1 MVLFT
6 MQAFLYPIEAQTSHA
21 DEQPSIGKKM
31 DEDMIRDI
39 ARLITVRV
47 YTVLW
52 EEWPYTTSVSGSGVI
67 VDRQEIKRK
76 NSQSIYNYLVL
87 TNAHV
92 SSGIDKFYIQ
102 THEGFIHRGKIHP
115 KAKFERMGVK
125 ADLAL
130 LWFESPYQYE
140 TAIKKTSENLPDK
153 SDFFVTGFPCKLSAV
168 PSTDC
173 PAEFLFTKGKG
184 WVIDRYLKDGYQL
197 AFTNDTEEGTSGGA
211 ILDHQG
217 HLVGI
222 NGRGKTT
229 ADDPPNR
236 YADDKKVPFIIQENS
251 PLSLGLPI
259 DWYLSLNSQQLFS
272 ELPTSTAQL
281 EPIGFLSPPPSV
293 KSETR
298 GVSKLNPMTAVDRLT
313 PEQKL
318 NMILIL
324 SGVLPLIVL
333 ILIISV
339 VLMIIKNII
348 ENFWIYFHPTKIA
361 TFQIESNDK
370 IKIFIS
376 NSEKV
381 SREAQLFVGWVSGS
395 VTHAGV
401 GFHASTQPT
410 FILYLILPTHL
421 VDIPTHKS
429 TKLPDA
435 QNCQI
440 TLTPL
445 SLGSNQNKN
454 IIPKI
459 VDSVQNYYRY
469 GLEEQKKDQKVI
481 YKILCRGKNIK
492 LIHTRSKI
500 ETVTVNFEFQD
511 NTGQ

>member
-1 MVLFT
+1 
-6 MQAFLYPIEAQTSHA
+6 MQAFLYPIEAQTSNA
-21 DEQPSIGKKM
+21 DEQPSIGKM

-52 EEWPYTTSVSGSGVI
+52 EKWPFTTDDSGSGVI

-92 SSGIDKFYIQ
+92 LSRSGKFYIQ

-115 KAKFERMGVK
+115 KAKFEQMGVK

-153 SDFFVTGFPCKLSAV
+153 SDFFVTGFPCKVGAV

-229 ADDPPNR
+229 ADAPQNR
-236 YADDKKVPFIIQENS
+236 YADDKKVPFIIQDNA

-259 DWYLSLNSQQLFS
+259 DWYLSLNSQQLFRD
-272 ELPTSTAQL
+272 LPTSTPQL

-313 PEQKL
+313 LEQKL
-318 NMILIL
+318 NMILVL

-333 ILIISV
+333 ILIILV
-339 VLMIIKNII
+339 VLTILKNRI
-348 ENFWIYFHPTKIA
+348 ENFWIYFHPIGIA
-361 TFQIESNDK
+361 TFQIESNHK

-381 SREAQLFVGWVSGS
+381 
-395 VTHAGV
+395 
-401 GFHASTQPT
+401 
-410 FILYLILPTHL
+410 
-421 VDIPTHKS
+421 VDFTTNKPI
-429 TKLPDA
+429 KLPAA

-440 TLTPL
+440 ILTSL
-445 SLGSNQNKN
+445 SLGSHQNKN

-459 VDSVQNYYRY
+459 VDNNQNYYRY
-469 GLEEQKKDQKVI
+469 GLEEGEKDQKVI
-481 YKILCRGKNIK
+481 YKILRRGKTLK

-500 ETVTVNFEFQD
+500 ETVTVKFEFQD

>member
-1 MVLFT
+1 
-6 MQAFLYPIEAQTSHA
+6 
-21 DEQPSIGKKM
+21 
-31 DEDMIRDI
+31 
-39 ARLITVRV
+39 
-47 YTVLW
+47 
-52 EEWPYTTSVSGSGVI
+52 
-67 VDRQEIKRK
+67 
-76 NSQSIYNYLVL
+76 
-87 TNAHV
+87 
-92 SSGIDKFYIQ
+92 
-102 THEGFIHRGKIHP
+102 
-115 KAKFERMGVK
+115 MGVK

-168 PSTDC
+168 PSIDC
-173 PAEFLFTKGKG
+173 SAEFLFTKGKG

-211 ILDHQG
+211 ILDHKG

-222 NGRGKTT
+222 NGKAKTT
-229 ADDPPNR
+229 ADAPQNR
-236 YADDKKVPFIIQENS
+236 YADNERVPFIIQDNA

-333 ILIISV
+333 ILIILV
-339 VLMIIKNII
+339 VLTILKNII
-348 ENFWIYFHPTKIA
+348 ENFWIYFHPTEIA
-361 TFQIESNDK
+361 TFQIESNHK
-370 IKIFIS
+370 IKIVTS
-376 NSEKV
+376 NFEK
-381 SREAQLFVGWVSGS
+381 
-395 VTHAGV
+395 
-401 GFHASTQPT
+401 
-410 FILYLILPTHL
+410 L

-469 GLEEQKKDQKVI
+469 GLEEEKKDQKVI
-481 YKILCRGKNIK
+481 YKILRRGKTLK

-500 ETVTVNFEFQD
+500 ETVTVKFEFQD

>member
-6 MQAFLYPIEAQTSHA
+6 MQAFLYPIEAQTSHS
-21 DEQPSIGKKM
+21 DEQPSIGKM

-52 EEWPYTTSVSGSGVI
+52 EDWPYTTSDSGSGVI
-67 VDRQEIKRK
+67 VDRQEIKKK

-102 THEGFIHRGKIHP
+102 THEGFIHRGQIHP
-115 KAKFERMGVK
+115 KAKFEQMGVK

-168 PSTDC
+168 PITDC

-211 ILDHQG
+211 ILDHKG

-229 ADDPPNR
+229 ADAPPNR
-236 YADDKKVPFIIQENS
+236 YADDKKVPFIIQDNA

-293 KSETR
+293 KSETL
-298 GVSKLNPMTAVDRLT
+298 GVRKLNPMTPVDRLNL
-313 PEQKL
+313 EQKL

-333 ILIISV
+333 ILIILV
-339 VLMIIKNII
+339 VLTILKNII
-348 ENFWIYFHPTKIA
+348 ENFWIYFHPTEIA

-376 NSEKV
+376 DSEKV
-381 SREAQLFVGWVSGS
+381 
-395 VTHAGV
+395 
-401 GFHASTQPT
+401 
-410 FILYLILPTHL
+410 
-421 VDIPTHKS
+421 VDFTTNKS
-429 TKLPDA
+429 IELAAA

-440 TLTPL
+440 ILTSL
-445 SLGSNQNKN
+445 SLGSHQNKN

-459 VDSVQNYYRY
+459 VDNNQNYYRY
-469 GLEEQKKDQKVI
+469 ELEEQKKDQKKDQKVI
-481 YKILCRGKNIK
+481 YEILCRGKNIK

-500 ETVTVNFEFQD
+500 ETVTVKFEFQD

>member
-1 MVLFT
+1 
-6 MQAFLYPIEAQTSHA
+6 MQAFLYPIEAQTSNA
-21 DEQPSIGKKM
+21 DEQPSIGKM

-52 EEWPYTTSVSGSGVI
+52 EEWPFTTDDSGSGVI

-92 SSGIDKFYIQ
+92 LSGIDKFYIQ
-102 THEGFIHRGKIHP
+102 THEGFIHRGQIHP
-115 KAKFERMGVK
+115 NAKFEQMGVK

-173 PAEFLFTKGKG
+173 SAEFLFTKGKG

-211 ILDHQG
+211 ILDHKG

-229 ADDPPNR
+229 TDALQNN
-236 YADDKKVPFIIQENS
+236 YADNERVPLIIQENA

-259 DWYLSLNSQQLFS
+259 DWYLSLNSQQLFRD
-272 ELPTSTAQL
+272 LPTSTPQL
-281 EPIGFLSPPPSV
+281 EPIGFLSPV

-313 PEQKL
+313 LEQKL

-324 SGVLPLIVL
+324 SGVLPFIVL
-333 ILIISV
+333 ILIILV
-339 VLMIIKNII
+339 VLTILKNII

-361 TFQIESNDK
+361 EFQIESNDK

-381 SREAQLFVGWVSGS
+381 IDF
-395 VTHAGV
+395 T
-401 GFHASTQPT
+401 TN
-410 FILYLILPTHL
+410 
-421 VDIPTHKS
+421 KS
-429 TKLPDA
+429 IKLAAA

-440 TLTPL
+440 ILTSL
-445 SLGSNQNKN
+445 SLGSHQNKN

-459 VDSVQNYYRY
+459 VDNNQNYYRY
-469 GLEEQKKDQKVI
+469 ELEEQKKDQKVI

-500 ETVTVNFEFQD
+500 ETVTVKFEFQD

>member
-6 MQAFLYPIEAQTSHA
+6 MQAFLNPIDGQTSHA
-21 DEQPSIGKKM
+21 DEQNSIGKM
-31 DEDMIRDI
+31 DEDIIRDI

-52 EEWPYTTSVSGSGVI
+52 EDWPLTTDVSGSGVI

-102 THEGFIHRGKIHP
+102 THEGFIHRGQIHP
-115 KAKFERMGVK
+115 KAKFEQMGVK

-168 PSTDC
+168 PSIDC
-173 PAEFLFTKGKG
+173 SAEFLFTKGKG

-211 ILDHQG
+211 ILDHKG

-222 NGRGKTT
+222 NGKGKTT
-229 ADDPPNR
+229 TDAPQNN
-236 YADDKKVPFIIQENS
+236 YADNERVPLIIQENA

-259 DWYLSLNSQQLFS
+259 DWYLSLNSQQLFRD
-272 ELPTSTAQL
+272 LPTSTPQL

-313 PEQKL
+313 LEQKL

-339 VLMIIKNII
+339 VLTILKNRI
-348 ENFWIYFHPTKIA
+348 ENFWIYFHPTEIA
-361 TFQIESNDK
+361 TFQIESNHK
-370 IKIFIS
+370 IKFFIS

-381 SREAQLFVGWVSGS
+381 
-395 VTHAGV
+395 
-401 GFHASTQPT
+401 
-410 FILYLILPTHL
+410 
-421 VDIPTHKS
+421 VDFPTHKS
-429 TKLPDA
+429 TKLEA
-435 QNCQI
+435 AHNCQI
-440 TLTPL
+440 MLTPL
-445 SLGSNQNKN
+445 SLGSNQNKT

-459 VDSVQNYYRY
+459 VNPDKHYYRY
-469 GLEEQKKDQKVI
+469 ELYKTEENNTVI
-481 YKILCRGKNIK
+481 YQIVCKGKNLKQRYDI
-492 LIHTRSKI
+492 SKSEI
-500 ETVTVNFEFQD
+500 VTIQFEFND
-511 NTGQ
+511 NTG

>member
-1 MVLFT
+1 
-6 MQAFLYPIEAQTSHA
+6 
-21 DEQPSIGKKM
+21 
-31 DEDMIRDI
+31 
-39 ARLITVRV
+39 
-47 YTVLW
+47 
-52 EEWPYTTSVSGSGVI
+52 
-67 VDRQEIKRK
+67 
-76 NSQSIYNYLVL
+76 
-87 TNAHV
+87 
-92 SSGIDKFYIQ
+92 
-102 THEGFIHRGKIHP
+102 
-115 KAKFERMGVK
+115 MGVK

-153 SDFFVTGFPCKLSAV
+153 RDFFVTGFPCKLTAV
-168 PSTDC
+168 PSIDC

-211 ILDHQG
+211 ILDHKG

-222 NGRGKTT
+222 NGKAKTT
-229 ADDPPNR
+229 ADAPQNR
-236 YADDKKVPFIIQENS
+236 YADNERVPFIIQDNA

-333 ILIISV
+333 ILIILV
-339 VLMIIKNII
+339 VLTILKNII
-348 ENFWIYFHPTKIA
+348 ENFWIYFHPTEIA
-361 TFQIESNDK
+361 TFQIESNHK
-370 IKIFIS
+370 IKIVTS
-376 NSEKV
+376 NFEK
-381 SREAQLFVGWVSGS
+381 
-395 VTHAGV
+395 
-401 GFHASTQPT
+401 
-410 FILYLILPTHL
+410 L

-469 GLEEQKKDQKVI
+469 GLEEEEKDQKVI
-481 YKILCRGKNIK
+481 YKILRRGKTLK

-500 ETVTVNFEFQD
+500 ETVTVKFEFQD

>member
-6 MQAFLYPIEAQTSHA
+6 MQAFLYPIEAQTSNA
-21 DEQPSIGKKM
+21 DEQPSIGKM

-52 EEWPYTTSVSGSGVI
+52 EKWPFTTDDSGSGVI

-92 SSGIDKFYIQ
+92 LSRSGTFYIQ
-102 THEGFIHRGKIHP
+102 THEGFIHRGQIHP
-115 KAKFERMGVK
+115 KAKFEQMGVK

-173 PAEFLFTKGKG
+173 SAEFLFTKGKG

-211 ILDHQG
+211 ILDHKG

-229 ADDPPNR
+229 ADAPPNR
-236 YADDKKVPFIIQENS
+236 YADDERVPFIIQDNA

-272 ELPTSTAQL
+272 ELPTSTPQL
-281 EPIGFLSPPPSV
+281 EPIRFLSPPPSV

-298 GVSKLNPMTAVDRLT
+298 RVSKLNPITAVDRLNL
-313 PEQKL
+313 EQKL

-339 VLMIIKNII
+339 VLTILKNRI
-348 ENFWIYFHPTKIA
+348 ENFWIYFHPIKIA
-361 TFQIESNDK
+361 TFQIESNHK
-370 IKIFIS
+370 IKFFIS

-381 SREAQLFVGWVSGS
+381 
-395 VTHAGV
+395 
-401 GFHASTQPT
+401 
-410 FILYLILPTHL
+410 
-421 VDIPTHKS
+421 VDFPTHKS
-429 TKLPDA
+429 TKLAAA

-440 TLTPL
+440 ILTPL
-445 SLGSNQNKN
+445 SLGSHQNKN

-459 VDSVQNYYRY
+459 VDNDQNYYRY
-469 GLEEQKKDQKVI
+469 ELEEQKKDQKVI
-481 YKILCRGKNIK
+481 YEILCRGKNIK

-500 ETVTVNFEFQD
+500 ETVTVKFEFQD
-511 NTGQ
+511 NIGQ

>member
-6 MQAFLYPIEAQTSHA
+6 MQAFLYPIEAQTSNA
-21 DEQPSIGKKM
+21 DEQPSIGKM

-52 EEWPYTTSVSGSGVI
+52 EEWPFTTDDSGSGVI

-92 SSGIDKFYIQ
+92 LSRSGKFYIQ

-115 KAKFERMGVK
+115 KAKFEQMGVK

-168 PSTDC
+168 PITDC

-229 ADDPPNR
+229 TDAPQNN
-236 YADDKKVPFIIQENS
+236 YADNKRVPFIIQDNA

-281 EPIGFLSPPPSV
+281 EPIGFLSPP
-293 KSETR
+293 
-298 GVSKLNPMTAVDRLT
+298 DRLT

-339 VLMIIKNII
+339 VLTIIKNII

-361 TFQIESNDK
+361 TFQIESNHK
-370 IKIFIS
+370 IKIVTS
-376 NSEKV
+376 NFEK
-381 SREAQLFVGWVSGS
+381 
-395 VTHAGV
+395 
-401 GFHASTQPT
+401 
-410 FILYLILPTHL
+410 L

-469 GLEEQKKDQKVI
+469 GLEEEEKDQKVI
-481 YKILCRGKNIK
+481 YKILRRGKTLK

-500 ETVTVNFEFQD
+500 ETVTVKFEFQD

>member
-21 DEQPSIGKKM
+21 DEQSSIGKKM

-52 EEWPYTTSVSGSGVI
+52 EDWPYTTSDSGSGVI

-92 SSGIDKFYIQ
+92 LSRSGTFYIQ
-102 THEGFIHRGKIHP
+102 THEGFIHRGQIHP

-153 SDFFVTGFPCKLSAV
+153 SDFFATGFPCKVGAV

-211 ILDHQG
+211 ILNQQG

-222 NGRGKTT
+222 NGKGKTT
-229 ADDPPNR
+229 ADAPQNR
-236 YADDKKVPFIIQENS
+236 YADDKKVPFIIQDNA

-293 KSETR
+293 KSETL
-298 GVSKLNPMTAVDRLT
+298 GVRKLNPMTPVDRLNL
-313 PEQKL
+313 EQKL

-333 ILIISV
+333 ILIILV
-339 VLMIIKNII
+339 VLTILKNII

-361 TFQIESNDK
+361 KFQIESNDK

-381 SREAQLFVGWVSGS
+381 IDF
-395 VTHAGV
+395 T
-401 GFHASTQPT
+401 TNK
-410 FILYLILPTHL
+410 Y
-421 VDIPTHKS
+421 
-429 TKLPDA
+429 TKLEAA
-435 QNCQI
+435 QNCKI
-440 TLTPL
+440 ILTSL
-445 SLGSNQNKN
+445 SLGSHQNKN

-459 VDSVQNYYRY
+459 VDNNQNYYRY
-469 GLEEQKKDQKVI
+469 ELEEQKEDQKVI

-500 ETVTVNFEFQD
+500 ETVTVKFEFQD

>member
-6 MQAFLYPIEAQTSHA
+6 MQAFLNPIDGQTSHA
-21 DEQPSIGKKM
+21 DEQNSIGKM
-31 DEDMIRDI
+31 DEDIIRDI

-52 EEWPYTTSVSGSGVI
+52 EDWPLTTDVSGSGVI

-102 THEGFIHRGKIHP
+102 THEGFIHRGQIHP
-115 KAKFERMGVK
+115 KAKFEQMGVK

-168 PSTDC
+168 PSIDC
-173 PAEFLFTKGKG
+173 SAEFLFTKGKG

-211 ILDHQG
+211 ILDHKG

-222 NGRGKTT
+222 NGKGKTT
-229 ADDPPNR
+229 TDAPQNN
-236 YADDKKVPFIIQENS
+236 YADNERVPLIIQENA

-333 ILIISV
+333 ILIILV
-339 VLMIIKNII
+339 VLTILKNII
-348 ENFWIYFHPTKIA
+348 ENFWIYFHPTEIA
-361 TFQIESNDK
+361 TFQIESNHK
-370 IKIFIS
+370 IKIVTS
-376 NSEKV
+376 NFEK
-381 SREAQLFVGWVSGS
+381 
-395 VTHAGV
+395 
-401 GFHASTQPT
+401 
-410 FILYLILPTHL
+410 L

-469 GLEEQKKDQKVI
+469 GLEEEEKDQKVI
-481 YKILCRGKNIK
+481 YKILRRGKTLK

-500 ETVTVNFEFQD
+500 ETVTVKFEFQD

>member
-21 DEQPSIGKKM
+21 DEQPSIGKM

-153 SDFFVTGFPCKLSAV
+153 SYFFVTGFPCKVGAV

-229 ADDPPNR
+229 ADAPQNR

-361 TFQIESNDK
+361 TFQIESNHK
-370 IKIFIS
+370 IKIVTS
-376 NSEKV
+376 NFEK
-381 SREAQLFVGWVSGS
+381 
-395 VTHAGV
+395 
-401 GFHASTQPT
+401 
-410 FILYLILPTHL
+410 L

-481 YKILCRGKNIK
+481 YKILCRGKTLK

>member
-6 MQAFLYPIEAQTSHA
+6 MQAFLNPIDGQTSHA
-21 DEQPSIGKKM
+21 DEQNSIGKM
-31 DEDMIRDI
+31 DEDIIRDI

-52 EEWPYTTSVSGSGVI
+52 EDWPLTTDVSGSGVI

-102 THEGFIHRGKIHP
+102 THEGFIHRGQIHP
-115 KAKFERMGVK
+115 KAKFEQMGVK

-168 PSTDC
+168 PITDC

-211 ILDHQG
+211 ILDHKG

-229 ADDPPNR
+229 ADAPPNR
-236 YADDKKVPFIIQENS
+236 YADDKKVPFIIQDNA

-293 KSETR
+293 KSETL
-298 GVSKLNPMTAVDRLT
+298 GVRKLNPMTPVDRLNL
-313 PEQKL
+313 EQKL

-333 ILIISV
+333 ILIILV
-339 VLMIIKNII
+339 VLTILKNII

-361 TFQIESNDK
+361 RFQIESNDK

-376 NSEKV
+376 DSEKV
-381 SREAQLFVGWVSGS
+381 
-395 VTHAGV
+395 
-401 GFHASTQPT
+401 
-410 FILYLILPTHL
+410 
-421 VDIPTHKS
+421 VDFTTNKS
-429 TKLPDA
+429 IELAAA

-440 TLTPL
+440 ILTSL
-445 SLGSNQNKN
+445 SLGSHQNKN

-459 VDSVQNYYRY
+459 VDNNQNYYRY
-469 GLEEQKKDQKVI
+469 ELEEQKKDQKKDQKVI
-481 YKILCRGKNIK
+481 YEILCRGKNIK

-500 ETVTVNFEFQD
+500 ETVTVKFEFQD

>member
-1 MVLFT
+1 
-6 MQAFLYPIEAQTSHA
+6 MQAFLYPIEAQTSHS
-21 DEQPSIGKKM
+21 DEQPSIGKM

-52 EEWPYTTSVSGSGVI
+52 EDWPYTTSDSGSGVI
-67 VDRQEIKRK
+67 VDRQEIKKK

-102 THEGFIHRGKIHP
+102 THEGFIHRGQIHP
-115 KAKFERMGVK
+115 KAKFEQMGVK

-168 PSTDC
+168 PITDC

-211 ILDHQG
+211 ILDHKG

-229 ADDPPNR
+229 ADAPPNR
-236 YADDKKVPFIIQENS
+236 YADDKKVPFIIQDNA

-293 KSETR
+293 KSETL
-298 GVSKLNPMTAVDRLT
+298 GVRKLNPMTPVDRLNL
-313 PEQKL
+313 EQKL

-333 ILIISV
+333 ILIILV
-339 VLMIIKNII
+339 VLTILKNII

-361 TFQIESNDK
+361 RFQIESNDK

-376 NSEKV
+376 DSEKV
-381 SREAQLFVGWVSGS
+381 
-395 VTHAGV
+395 
-401 GFHASTQPT
+401 
-410 FILYLILPTHL
+410 
-421 VDIPTHKS
+421 VDFTTNKS
-429 TKLPDA
+429 IELAAA

-440 TLTPL
+440 ILTSL
-445 SLGSNQNKN
+445 SLGSHQNKN

-459 VDSVQNYYRY
+459 VDNNQNYYRY
-469 GLEEQKKDQKVI
+469 ELEEQKKDQKKDQKVI
-481 YKILCRGKNIK
+481 YEILCRGKNIK

-500 ETVTVNFEFQD
+500 ETVTVKFEFQD

>member
-6 MQAFLYPIEAQTSHA
+6 MQAFLYPIEAQTSNA
-21 DEQPSIGKKM
+21 DEQPSIGKM

-52 EEWPYTTSVSGSGVI
+52 EKWPFTTDDSGSGVI

-92 SSGIDKFYIQ
+92 LSRSGKFYIQ

-115 KAKFERMGVK
+115 KAKFEQMGVK

-153 SDFFVTGFPCKLSAV
+153 SDFFVTGFPCKVGAV

-229 ADDPPNR
+229 ADAPQNR
-236 YADDKKVPFIIQENS
+236 YADDKKVPFIIQDNA

-259 DWYLSLNSQQLFS
+259 DWYLSLNSQQLFRD
-272 ELPTSTAQL
+272 LPTSTPQL

-313 PEQKL
+313 LEQKL
-318 NMILIL
+318 NMILVL

-333 ILIISV
+333 ILIILV
-339 VLMIIKNII
+339 VLTILKNRI
-348 ENFWIYFHPTKIA
+348 ENFWIYFHPIGIA
-361 TFQIESNDK
+361 TFQIESNHK

-381 SREAQLFVGWVSGS
+381 
-395 VTHAGV
+395 
-401 GFHASTQPT
+401 
-410 FILYLILPTHL
+410 
-421 VDIPTHKS
+421 VDFTTNKPI
-429 TKLPDA
+429 KLPAA

-440 TLTPL
+440 ILTSL
-445 SLGSNQNKN
+445 SLGSHQNKN

-459 VDSVQNYYRY
+459 VDNNQNYYRY
-469 GLEEQKKDQKVI
+469 GLEEGEKDQKVI
-481 YKILCRGKNIK
+481 YKILRRGKTLK

-500 ETVTVNFEFQD
+500 ETVTVKFEFQD

>member
-1 MVLFT
+1 MKLKKFIVIFLLTCMVLFT
-6 MQAFLYPIEAQTSHA
+6 MQAFLYPIEAQTSNA
-21 DEQPSIGKKM
+21 DEQPSIGKM

-52 EEWPYTTSVSGSGVI
+52 EEWPFTTDDSGSGVI

-92 SSGIDKFYIQ
+92 LSRSGTFYIQ
-102 THEGFIHRGKIHP
+102 THEGFIHRGQIHP

-153 SDFFVTGFPCKLSAV
+153 SDFFVTGFPCKVGAV

-211 ILDHQG
+211 ILDHKG

-229 ADDPPNR
+229 ADAPPNR
-236 YADDKKVPFIIQENS
+236 YADDKKVPFIIQDNA

-259 DWYLSLNSQQLFS
+259 DWYLSLDSQQLFRD
-272 ELPTSTAQL
+272 LPTSTAQL
-281 EPIGFLSPPPSV
+281 EPIGFLSPP
-293 KSETR
+293 
-298 GVSKLNPMTAVDRLT
+298 DRLT

-333 ILIISV
+333 ILIILV
-339 VLMIIKNII
+339 VLTILKNII
-348 ENFWIYFHPTKIA
+348 ENFWIYFHPTEIA

-370 IKIFIS
+370 IKICIS

-381 SREAQLFVGWVSGS
+381 
-395 VTHAGV
+395 
-401 GFHASTQPT
+401 
-410 FILYLILPTHL
+410 
-421 VDIPTHKS
+421 VDFTTNKPI
-429 TKLPDA
+429 KLA
-435 QNCQI
+435 KTQNCQI
-440 TLTPL
+440 ILTSL
-445 SLGSNQNKN
+445 SLGSHQNKN

-459 VDSVQNYYRY
+459 VDNNQNYYRY
-469 GLEEQKKDQKVI
+469 ELEEQKKDQKVI

-500 ETVTVNFEFQD
+500 ETVTVKFEFQD

>member
-6 MQAFLYPIEAQTSHA
+6 MQAFLNPIDGQTSHA
-21 DEQPSIGKKM
+21 DEQNSIGKM
-31 DEDMIRDI
+31 DEDIIRDI

-52 EEWPYTTSVSGSGVI
+52 EDWPLTTDVSGSGVI

-102 THEGFIHRGKIHP
+102 THEGFIHRGQIHP
-115 KAKFERMGVK
+115 KAKFEQMGVK

-168 PSTDC
+168 PITDC

-211 ILDHQG
+211 ILDHKG

-222 NGRGKTT
+222 NGKGKTT
-229 ADDPPNR
+229 TDAPQNN
-236 YADDKKVPFIIQENS
+236 YADNERVPLIIQENA

-259 DWYLSLNSQQLFS
+259 DWYLSLNSQQLFRD
-272 ELPTSTAQL
+272 LPTSTPQL

-333 ILIISV
+333 ILIILV
-339 VLMIIKNII
+339 VLTILKNII
-348 ENFWIYFHPTKIA
+348 ENFWIYFHPTEIA
-361 TFQIESNDK
+361 TFQIESNHK
-370 IKIFIS
+370 IKIVTS
-376 NSEKV
+376 NFEK
-381 SREAQLFVGWVSGS
+381 
-395 VTHAGV
+395 
-401 GFHASTQPT
+401 
-410 FILYLILPTHL
+410 L

-469 GLEEQKKDQKVI
+469 GLEEEEKDQKVI
-481 YKILCRGKNIK
+481 YKILRRGKTLK

-500 ETVTVNFEFQD
+500 ETVTVKFEFQD

>member
-6 MQAFLYPIEAQTSHA
+6 MQAFLNPIDGQTSHA
-21 DEQPSIGKKM
+21 DEQNSIGKM

-102 THEGFIHRGKIHP
+102 THEGFIHRGQIHP

-140 TAIKKTSENLPDK
+140 TAIKKTSENLPYK
-153 SDFFVTGFPCKLSAV
+153 RDFFVTGFPCKLTAV
-168 PSTDC
+168 PSIDC

-229 ADDPPNR
+229 ADAEQNR
-236 YADDKKVPFIIQENS
+236 YADNEKVPFIIQENA

-259 DWYLSLNSQQLFS
+259 DWYLSLNSQQLFR
-272 ELPTSTAQL
+272 ELPTSTPQL
-281 EPIGFLSPPPSV
+281 EPIRFLSPPPSV

-333 ILIISV
+333 ILIILV
-339 VLMIIKNII
+339 VLTILKNII
-348 ENFWIYFHPTKIA
+348 ENFWIYFHPTEIA
-361 TFQIESNDK
+361 TFQIESNHK
-370 IKIFIS
+370 IKIVTS
-376 NSEKV
+376 NFEK
-381 SREAQLFVGWVSGS
+381 
-395 VTHAGV
+395 
-401 GFHASTQPT
+401 
-410 FILYLILPTHL
+410 L

-469 GLEEQKKDQKVI
+469 GLEEEEKDQKVI
-481 YKILCRGKNIK
+481 YKILRRVKTLK

-500 ETVTVNFEFQD
+500 ETVTVKFEFQD

>member
-1 MVLFT
+1 MKLRKFIVIFLLTCMVLFT
-6 MQAFLYPIEAQTSHA
+6 MQAFLYPIEAQTSNA
-21 DEQPSIGKKM
+21 DEQPSIGKM

-52 EEWPYTTSVSGSGVI
+52 EEWPFTTDDSGSGVI

-92 SSGIDKFYIQ
+92 LSRSGKFYIQ

-115 KAKFERMGVK
+115 KAKFEQMGVK

-168 PSTDC
+168 PITDC

-229 ADDPPNR
+229 TDAPQNN
-236 YADDKKVPFIIQENS
+236 YADNKRVPFIIQDNA

-281 EPIGFLSPPPSV
+281 EPIGFLSPP
-293 KSETR
+293 
-298 GVSKLNPMTAVDRLT
+298 DRLT

-339 VLMIIKNII
+339 VLTIIKNII

-361 TFQIESNDK
+361 TFQIESNHK
-370 IKIFIS
+370 IKIVTS
-376 NSEKV
+376 NFEK
-381 SREAQLFVGWVSGS
+381 
-395 VTHAGV
+395 
-401 GFHASTQPT
+401 
-410 FILYLILPTHL
+410 L

-469 GLEEQKKDQKVI
+469 GLEEEEKDQKVI
-481 YKILCRGKNIK
+481 YKILRRGKTLK

-500 ETVTVNFEFQD
+500 ETVTVKFEFQD

>member
-1 MVLFT
+1 MKLKKFIVIFLLTCMVLFT
-6 MQAFLYPIEAQTSHA
+6 MQAFLYPIEAQTSNA
-21 DEQPSIGKKM
+21 DEQPSIGKM

-92 SSGIDKFYIQ
+92 SSRSDKFYIQ
-102 THEGFIHRGKIHP
+102 THEGFIHRGQIHP
-115 KAKFERMGVK
+115 KAKFEQMGVK

-168 PSTDC
+168 PITDC
-173 PAEFLFTKGKG
+173 SAEFLFTKGKG

-211 ILDHQG
+211 ILDHKG

-222 NGRGKTT
+222 NGKGKTT
-229 ADDPPNR
+229 TDAPQNN
-236 YADDKKVPFIIQENS
+236 YADDKKVPFIIQDNA

-298 GVSKLNPMTAVDRLT
+298 GVSKLNPMTAVARLT
-313 PEQKL
+313 LEQKL

-339 VLMIIKNII
+339 VLTILKNRI
-348 ENFWIYFHPTKIA
+348 ENFWIYFHPIKIA
-361 TFQIESNDK
+361 TFQIESNHK
-370 IKIFIS
+370 IKFFIS

-381 SREAQLFVGWVSGS
+381 
-395 VTHAGV
+395 
-401 GFHASTQPT
+401 
-410 FILYLILPTHL
+410 
-421 VDIPTHKS
+421 VDFPTHKS
-429 TKLPDA
+429 TKLAAA

-440 TLTPL
+440 MLTPL
-445 SLGSNQNKN
+445 SLGSHQNKN

-459 VDSVQNYYRY
+459 VDNDQNYYRY
-469 GLEEQKKDQKVI
+469 ELEEQKKDQKVI
-481 YKILCRGKNIK
+481 YEILCRGKNIK

-500 ETVTVNFEFQD
+500 ETVTVKFEFQD
-511 NTGQ
+511 NIGQ

>member
-1 MVLFT
+1 
-6 MQAFLYPIEAQTSHA
+6 MQAFLYPIEAQTSNA
-21 DEQPSIGKKM
+21 DEQPSIGKM

-52 EEWPYTTSVSGSGVI
+52 EEWPFTTDDSGSGVI

-92 SSGIDKFYIQ
+92 LSRSGKFYIQ

-115 KAKFERMGVK
+115 KAKFEQMGVK

-168 PSTDC
+168 PITDC

-229 ADDPPNR
+229 TDAPQNN
-236 YADDKKVPFIIQENS
+236 YADNKRVPFIIQDNA

-281 EPIGFLSPPPSV
+281 EPIGFLSPP
-293 KSETR
+293 
-298 GVSKLNPMTAVDRLT
+298 DRLT

-339 VLMIIKNII
+339 VLTIIKNII

-361 TFQIESNDK
+361 TFQIESNHK
-370 IKIFIS
+370 IKIVTS
-376 NSEKV
+376 NFEK
-381 SREAQLFVGWVSGS
+381 
-395 VTHAGV
+395 
-401 GFHASTQPT
+401 
-410 FILYLILPTHL
+410 L

-469 GLEEQKKDQKVI
+469 GLEEEEKDQKVI
-481 YKILCRGKNIK
+481 YKILRRGKTLK

-500 ETVTVNFEFQD
+500 ETVTVKFEFQD

>member
-6 MQAFLYPIEAQTSHA
+6 MQAFLYPIEAQTSNA
-21 DEQPSIGKKM
+21 DEQPSIGKM

-52 EEWPYTTSVSGSGVI
+52 EEWPFTTDDSGSGVI

-92 SSGIDKFYIQ
+92 LSGIDKFYIQ
-102 THEGFIHRGKIHP
+102 THEGFIHRGQIHP
-115 KAKFERMGVK
+115 NAKFEQMGVK

-173 PAEFLFTKGKG
+173 SAEFLFTKGKG

-211 ILDHQG
+211 ILDHKG

-229 ADDPPNR
+229 TDALQNN
-236 YADDKKVPFIIQENS
+236 YADNERVPLIIQENA

-259 DWYLSLNSQQLFS
+259 DWYLSLNSQQLFRD
-272 ELPTSTAQL
+272 LPTSTPQL
-281 EPIGFLSPPPSV
+281 EPIGFLSPV

-313 PEQKL
+313 LEQKL

-324 SGVLPLIVL
+324 SGVLPFIVL
-333 ILIISV
+333 ILIILV
-339 VLMIIKNII
+339 VLTILKNII

-361 TFQIESNDK
+361 EFQIESNDK

-381 SREAQLFVGWVSGS
+381 IDF
-395 VTHAGV
+395 T
-401 GFHASTQPT
+401 TN
-410 FILYLILPTHL
+410 
-421 VDIPTHKS
+421 KS
-429 TKLPDA
+429 IKLAAA

-440 TLTPL
+440 ILTSL
-445 SLGSNQNKN
+445 SLGSHQNKN

-459 VDSVQNYYRY
+459 VDNNQNYYRY
-469 GLEEQKKDQKVI
+469 ELEEQKKDQKVI

-500 ETVTVNFEFQD
+500 ETVTVKFEFQD

>member
-6 MQAFLYPIEAQTSHA
+6 MQAFLYPIEAQTSNA
-21 DEQPSIGKKM
+21 DEQPSIGKM

-102 THEGFIHRGKIHP
+102 THEGFINRGKIHP

-153 SDFFVTGFPCKLSAV
+153 SYFFVTGFPCKVGAV

-222 NGRGKTT
+222 NGKGKTT
-229 ADDPPNR
+229 ADAPQNR
-236 YADDKKVPFIIQENS
+236 YADDKKVPFIIQDNA

-293 KSETR
+293 KSETL
-298 GVSKLNPMTAVDRLT
+298 GVRKLNPMTPVDRLNL
-313 PEQKL
+313 EQKL

-333 ILIISV
+333 ILIILV
-339 VLMIIKNII
+339 VLTILKNII

-361 TFQIESNDK
+361 EFQIESNDK

-376 NSEKV
+376 NSDSEKV
-381 SREAQLFVGWVSGS
+381 IDF
-395 VTHAGV
+395 T
-401 GFHASTQPT
+401 TN
-410 FILYLILPTHL
+410 
-421 VDIPTHKS
+421 KS
-429 TKLPDA
+429 IKLAAA
-435 QNCQI
+435 QNCKI
-440 TLTPL
+440 ILASL

-469 GLEEQKKDQKVI
+469 GLEEEKKDQKVI
-481 YKILCRGKNIK
+481 YKILRRGKTLK

>member
-6 MQAFLYPIEAQTSHA
+6 MQAFLYPIEAQTSHS
-21 DEQPSIGKKM
+21 DEQPSIGKM

-102 THEGFIHRGKIHP
+102 THEGFIHRGQIHP
-115 KAKFERMGVK
+115 KAKFEQMGVK

-211 ILDHQG
+211 ILNHQG

-222 NGRGKTT
+222 NGKGKTT
-229 ADDPPNR
+229 ADAPQNR
-236 YADDKKVPFIIQENS
+236 YADDKKVPFIIQDNA

-281 EPIGFLSPPPSV
+281 EPIGFLSPP
-293 KSETR
+293 
-298 GVSKLNPMTAVDRLT
+298 DRLNL
-313 PEQKL
+313 EQKL

-333 ILIISV
+333 ILIILV
-339 VLMIIKNII
+339 VLTILKNII
-348 ENFWIYFHPTKIA
+348 ENFWISFHPTKIA

-370 IKIFIS
+370 IKIVIS

-381 SREAQLFVGWVSGS
+381 
-395 VTHAGV
+395 
-401 GFHASTQPT
+401 
-410 FILYLILPTHL
+410 
-421 VDIPTHKS
+421 VDFTTHKS
-429 TKLPDA
+429 IKLAAA

-440 TLTPL
+440 ILTSL
-445 SLGSNQNKN
+445 SLGSHQNKN

-459 VDSVQNYYRY
+459 VDNNQNYYRY
-469 GLEEQKKDQKVI
+469 ELEEQKKDQKVI

-500 ETVTVNFEFQD
+500 ETVTVKFEFQD

>member
-1 MVLFT
+1 MKLKKFIVIFLLTCMVLFT
-6 MQAFLYPIEAQTSHA
+6 MQAFLYPIEAQTSNA
-21 DEQPSIGKKM
+21 DEQPSIGKM

-52 EEWPYTTSVSGSGVI
+52 EEWPFTTDDSGSGVI

-92 SSGIDKFYIQ
+92 LSRSGTFYIQ
-102 THEGFIHRGKIHP
+102 THEGFIHRGQIHP

-153 SDFFVTGFPCKLSAV
+153 SDFFVTGFPCKVGAV

-211 ILDHQG
+211 ILDHKG

-229 ADDPPNR
+229 ADAPPNR
-236 YADDKKVPFIIQENS
+236 YADDKKVPFIIQDNA

-259 DWYLSLNSQQLFS
+259 DWYLSLDSQQLFRD
-272 ELPTSTAQL
+272 LPTSTAQL
-281 EPIGFLSPPPSV
+281 EPIGFLSPP
-293 KSETR
+293 
-298 GVSKLNPMTAVDRLT
+298 DRLT

-333 ILIISV
+333 ILIILV
-339 VLMIIKNII
+339 VLTILKNII
-348 ENFWIYFHPTKIA
+348 ENFWIYFHPTEIA

-370 IKIFIS
+370 IKICIS

-381 SREAQLFVGWVSGS
+381 
-395 VTHAGV
+395 
-401 GFHASTQPT
+401 
-410 FILYLILPTHL
+410 
-421 VDIPTHKS
+421 VDFTTNKPI
-429 TKLPDA
+429 KLAAA

-440 TLTPL
+440 ILTSL
-445 SLGSNQNKN
+445 SLGSHQNKN

-459 VDSVQNYYRY
+459 VDNNQNYYRY
-469 GLEEQKKDQKVI
+469 ELEEQKKDQKVI

-500 ETVTVNFEFQD
+500 ETVTVKFEFQD

>member
-6 MQAFLYPIEAQTSHA
+6 MQAFLYPIEAQTSHS
-21 DEQPSIGKKM
+21 DEQPSIGKM

-52 EEWPYTTSVSGSGVI
+52 EDWPYTTSDSGSGVI
-67 VDRQEIKRK
+67 VDRQEIKKK

-102 THEGFIHRGKIHP
+102 THEGFIHRGQIHP
-115 KAKFERMGVK
+115 KAKFEQMGVK

-168 PSTDC
+168 PITDC

-211 ILDHQG
+211 ILDHKG

-229 ADDPPNR
+229 ADAPPNR
-236 YADDKKVPFIIQENS
+236 YADDKKVPFIIQDNA

-293 KSETR
+293 KSETL
-298 GVSKLNPMTAVDRLT
+298 GVRKLNPMTPVDRLNL
-313 PEQKL
+313 EQKL

-333 ILIISV
+333 ILIILV
-339 VLMIIKNII
+339 VLTILKNII
-348 ENFWIYFHPTKIA
+348 ENFWIYFHPTEIA

-370 IKIFIS
+370 IKICIS
-376 NSEKV
+376 DSEEV
-381 SREAQLFVGWVSGS
+381 
-395 VTHAGV
+395 
-401 GFHASTQPT
+401 
-410 FILYLILPTHL
+410 
-421 VDIPTHKS
+421 VDFTTNKPI
-429 TKLPDA
+429 KLAAA

-440 TLTPL
+440 ILTSL
-445 SLGSNQNKN
+445 SLGSHQNKN

-459 VDSVQNYYRY
+459 VDNNQNYYRY
-469 GLEEQKKDQKVI
+469 ELEEQKKDQKVI

-500 ETVTVNFEFQD
+500 ETVTVKFEFQD

>member
-21 DEQPSIGKKM
+21 DEQPSIGKM

-52 EEWPYTTSVSGSGVI
+52 EDWPYTTSDSGSGVI
-67 VDRQEIKRK
+67 VDRQEIKKK

-92 SSGIDKFYIQ
+92 LSRSGKFYIQ

-115 KAKFERMGVK
+115 KAKFEQMGVK

-281 EPIGFLSPPPSV
+281 EPIGFLSPP
-293 KSETR
+293 
-298 GVSKLNPMTAVDRLT
+298 DRLT

-339 VLMIIKNII
+339 VLTIIKNII

-361 TFQIESNDK
+361 TFQIESNHK
-370 IKIFIS
+370 IKIVTS
-376 NSEKV
+376 NFEK
-381 SREAQLFVGWVSGS
+381 
-395 VTHAGV
+395 
-401 GFHASTQPT
+401 
-410 FILYLILPTHL
+410 L

-469 GLEEQKKDQKVI
+469 GLEEEEKDQKVI
-481 YKILCRGKNIK
+481 YKILRRGKTLK

>member
-6 MQAFLYPIEAQTSHA
+6 MQAFLYPIEAQTSHS
-21 DEQPSIGKKM
+21 DEQPSIGKM

-52 EEWPYTTSVSGSGVI
+52 EDWPYTTSDSGSGVI
-67 VDRQEIKRK
+67 VDRQEIKKK

-102 THEGFIHRGKIHP
+102 THEGFIHRGQIHP
-115 KAKFERMGVK
+115 KAKFEQMGVK

-168 PSTDC
+168 PITDC

-211 ILDHQG
+211 ILDHKG

-229 ADDPPNR
+229 ADAPPNR
-236 YADDKKVPFIIQENS
+236 YADDKKVPFIIQDNA

-293 KSETR
+293 KSETL
-298 GVSKLNPMTAVDRLT
+298 GVRKLNPMTPVDRLNL
-313 PEQKL
+313 EQKL

-333 ILIISV
+333 ILIILV
-339 VLMIIKNII
+339 VLTILKNII

-361 TFQIESNDK
+361 RFQIESNDK

-376 NSEKV
+376 DSEKV
-381 SREAQLFVGWVSGS
+381 
-395 VTHAGV
+395 
-401 GFHASTQPT
+401 
-410 FILYLILPTHL
+410 
-421 VDIPTHKS
+421 VDFTTNKS
-429 TKLPDA
+429 IELAAA

-440 TLTPL
+440 ILTSL
-445 SLGSNQNKN
+445 SLGSHQNKN

-459 VDSVQNYYRY
+459 VDNNQNYYRY
-469 GLEEQKKDQKVI
+469 ELEEQKKDQKKDQKVI
-481 YKILCRGKNIK
+481 YEILCRGKNIK

-500 ETVTVNFEFQD
+500 ETVTVKFEFQD

>member
-6 MQAFLYPIEAQTSHA
+6 MQAFLYPIEAQTSHS
-21 DEQPSIGKKM
+21 DEQPSIGKM

-52 EEWPYTTSVSGSGVI
+52 EEWPFTTDDSGSGVI

-92 SSGIDKFYIQ
+92 LSRSGTFYIQ
-102 THEGFIHRGKIHP
+102 THEGFIHRGQIHP

-153 SDFFVTGFPCKLSAV
+153 SDFFVTGFPCKVGAV

-197 AFTNDTEEGTSGGA
+197 AFTNDIEEGTSGGA
-211 ILDHQG
+211 ILDHKG

-222 NGRGKTT
+222 NGKAKTT
-229 ADDPPNR
+229 ADAPQNR
-236 YADDKKVPFIIQENS
+236 YADDKKVPFIIQDNA

-259 DWYLSLNSQQLFS
+259 DWYLSLNSQQLFR
-272 ELPTSTAQL
+272 ELPTSTPQL
-281 EPIGFLSPPPSV
+281 EPIRFLSPPPSV
-293 KSETR
+293 KSETL

-313 PEQKL
+313 LEQKL

-324 SGVLPLIVL
+324 SGVLPLLVL

-348 ENFWIYFHPTKIA
+348 ENFWIYFHPIIIA
-361 TFQIESNDK
+361 KFEIQSDHK
-370 IKIFIS
+370 IKFIS
-376 NSEKV
+376 DSSIVNIKV
-381 SREAQLFVGWVSGS
+381 
-395 VTHAGV
+395 
-401 GFHASTQPT
+401 
-410 FILYLILPTHL
+410 
-421 VDIPTHKS
+421 VDIPTQ
-429 TKLPDA
+429 KLETLKLTA
-435 QNCQI
+435 EQNWKI
-440 TLTPL
+440 RLTPL
-445 SLGSNQNKN
+445 SLGSNQNKT

-459 VDSVQNYYRY
+459 VNTDKNYYRY
-469 GLEEQKKDQKVI
+469 ELYKTEENNTVI
-481 YKILCRGKNIK
+481 YKIVCKGKNLKQRYDISK
-492 LIHTRSKI
+492 SKI
-500 ETVTVNFEFQD
+500 VVIKFEFND
-511 NTGQ
+511 NTG

>member
-52 EEWPYTTSVSGSGVI
+52 EDWPYTTSDSGSGVI
-67 VDRQEIKRK
+67 VDRQEIKKK

-102 THEGFIHRGKIHP
+102 THEGFIHRGQIHP
-115 KAKFERMGVK
+115 KAKFEQMGVK

-211 ILDHQG
+211 ILNHQG

-222 NGRGKTT
+222 NGKGKTT
-229 ADDPPNR
+229 ADAPQNR
-236 YADDKKVPFIIQENS
+236 YADDKKVPFIIQDNA

-293 KSETR
+293 KSETL
-298 GVSKLNPMTAVDRLT
+298 GVRKLNPMTPVDRLNL
-313 PEQKL
+313 EQKL

-333 ILIISV
+333 ILIILV
-339 VLMIIKNII
+339 VLTILKNII

-376 NSEKV
+376 DSEKV
-381 SREAQLFVGWVSGS
+381 
-395 VTHAGV
+395 
-401 GFHASTQPT
+401 
-410 FILYLILPTHL
+410 
-421 VDIPTHKS
+421 VDFTTNKS
-429 TKLPDA
+429 IKLAAA

-440 TLTPL
+440 ILTSL
-445 SLGSNQNKN
+445 SLGSHQNKN

-459 VDSVQNYYRY
+459 VDNNQNYYRY
-469 GLEEQKKDQKVI
+469 ELEEQKKDQKVI
-481 YKILCRGKNIK
+481 YEILCRSKNIK

-500 ETVTVNFEFQD
+500 ETITVKFEFQD

>member
-1 MVLFT
+1 
-6 MQAFLYPIEAQTSHA
+6 
-21 DEQPSIGKKM
+21 
-31 DEDMIRDI
+31 
-39 ARLITVRV
+39 
-47 YTVLW
+47 
-52 EEWPYTTSVSGSGVI
+52 
-67 VDRQEIKRK
+67 
-76 NSQSIYNYLVL
+76 
-87 TNAHV
+87 
-92 SSGIDKFYIQ
+92 
-102 THEGFIHRGKIHP
+102 
-115 KAKFERMGVK
+115 MGVK

-140 TAIKKTSENLPDK
+140 TAIKKTSENLPYK
-153 SDFFVTGFPCKLSAV
+153 RDFFVTGFPCKLTAV
-168 PSTDC
+168 PGIDC

-211 ILDHQG
+211 ILDHKG

-229 ADDPPNR
+229 ADAEQNR
-236 YADDKKVPFIIQENS
+236 YADNEKVPFIIQENA

-259 DWYLSLNSQQLFS
+259 DWYLSLNSQQLFRD
-272 ELPTSTAQL
+272 LPTSTPQL
-281 EPIGFLSPPPSV
+281 EPIRFLSPPPSV
-293 KSETR
+293 KSETL

-313 PEQKL
+313 LEQKL

-339 VLMIIKNII
+339 VLTILKNII
-348 ENFWIYFHPTKIA
+348 ENFWIYFHPTEIA
-361 TFQIESNDK
+361 TFQIESNHK
-370 IKIFIS
+370 IKIVTS
-376 NSEKV
+376 NFEK
-381 SREAQLFVGWVSGS
+381 
-395 VTHAGV
+395 
-401 GFHASTQPT
+401 
-410 FILYLILPTHL
+410 L

-469 GLEEQKKDQKVI
+469 GLEEEEKDQKVI
-481 YKILCRGKNIK
+481 YKILRRGKTLK

-500 ETVTVNFEFQD
+500 ETVTVKFEFQD

>member
-6 MQAFLYPIEAQTSHA
+6 MQAFLYPIEAQTSNA
-21 DEQPSIGKKM
+21 DEQPSIGKM

-52 EEWPYTTSVSGSGVI
+52 EEWPFTTDDSGSGVI

-92 SSGIDKFYIQ
+92 LSRIDKFYIQ
-102 THEGFIHRGKIHP
+102 THEGFIHRGQIHP
-115 KAKFERMGVK
+115 KAKFEQMGVK

-211 ILDHQG
+211 ILDHKG

-229 ADDPPNR
+229 TDAPQNN
-236 YADDKKVPFIIQENS
+236 YADNKRVPFIIQDNA

-281 EPIGFLSPPPSV
+281 EPIGFLSPP
-293 KSETR
+293 
-298 GVSKLNPMTAVDRLT
+298 DRLT

-333 ILIISV
+333 ILIILV
-339 VLMIIKNII
+339 VLTILKNII
-348 ENFWIYFHPTKIA
+348 ENFWIYFHPTEIA
-361 TFQIESNDK
+361 TFQIESNHK
-370 IKIFIS
+370 IKIVTS
-376 NSEKV
+376 NFEK
-381 SREAQLFVGWVSGS
+381 
-395 VTHAGV
+395 
-401 GFHASTQPT
+401 
-410 FILYLILPTHL
+410 L

-469 GLEEQKKDQKVI
+469 GLEEEEKDQKVI
-481 YKILCRGKNIK
+481 YKILRRGKTLK

-500 ETVTVNFEFQD
+500 ETVTVKFEFQD

>member
-1 MVLFT
+1 
-6 MQAFLYPIEAQTSHA
+6 MQAFLYPIEAQTSNA
-21 DEQPSIGKKM
+21 DEQPSIGKM

-52 EEWPYTTSVSGSGVI
+52 EEWPFTTDDSGSGVI

-92 SSGIDKFYIQ
+92 LSGIDKFYIQ
-102 THEGFIHRGKIHP
+102 THEGFIHRGQIHP
-115 KAKFERMGVK
+115 NAKFEQMGVK

-173 PAEFLFTKGKG
+173 SAEFLFTKGKG

-211 ILDHQG
+211 ILDHKG

-229 ADDPPNR
+229 TDALQNN
-236 YADDKKVPFIIQENS
+236 YADNERVPLIIQENA

-259 DWYLSLNSQQLFS
+259 DWYLSLNSQQLFRD
-272 ELPTSTAQL
+272 LPTSTPQL
-281 EPIGFLSPPPSV
+281 EPIGFLSPV

-298 GVSKLNPMTAVDRLT
+298 GVSKLNPMTAVDRLNL
-313 PEQKL
+313 EQKL

-324 SGVLPLIVL
+324 SGVLPFIVL
-333 ILIISV
+333 ILIILV
-339 VLMIIKNII
+339 VLTILKNII

-361 TFQIESNDK
+361 EFQIESNDK

-381 SREAQLFVGWVSGS
+381 IDF
-395 VTHAGV
+395 T
-401 GFHASTQPT
+401 TN
-410 FILYLILPTHL
+410 
-421 VDIPTHKS
+421 KS
-429 TKLPDA
+429 IKLAAA

-440 TLTPL
+440 ILTSL
-445 SLGSNQNKN
+445 SLGSHQNKN

-459 VDSVQNYYRY
+459 VDNNQNYYRY
-469 GLEEQKKDQKVI
+469 ELEEQKKDQKVI

-500 ETVTVNFEFQD
+500 ETVTVKFESQG